1 MYTVLTVNP
10 KFRLSAAKTVSI
22 ILKVA
27 TSELSI
33 LNADPTLRNESI
45 FDGYDDQTIHELSSA
60 ASSMFSVIES
70 IAMDAQVV
78 WQSSKNMD
86 LADATHRMFLLT
98 QRSAPSPYRRAFWL
112 QKMAQMHKKNNRPLE
127 GAINYLELCAH
138 ACITAASSGGK
149 LPIPLFGDGLQFPFI
164 DYEALSS
171 AFICP
176 ADGPV
181 GRNAFLAAKDHK
193 ELFGQEYVV
202 QCVLLH
208 PQLDFV
214 SRWADSSLCRN
225 MNIAAELL
233 ISARQWHAAHMACVL
248 LRVLFV

>member
-1 MYTVLTVNP
+1 MYTVLSVNP
-10 KFRLSAAKTVSI
+10 KFRLSAAKTASV

-27 TSELSI
+27 TQELGI
-33 LNADPTLRNESI
+33 LSTDAASRNGSV
-45 FDGYDDQTIHELSSA
+45 FDGYDDQTIQELSLA

-78 WQSSKNMD
+78 WHSSFDLD
-86 LADATHRMFLLT
+86 LADATQRIFLLT

-112 QKMAQMHKKNNRPLE
+112 DKMAEMHKKHDRPLE
-127 GAINYLELCAH
+127 AAINYLELSVH

-149 LPIPLFGDGLQFPFI
+149 LPTCVLGDGLVFPFL
-164 DYEALSS
+164 DFQALSN

-193 ELFGQEYVV
+193 ELFSPE
-202 QCVLLH
+202 CVLK
-208 PQLDFV
+208 FV
-214 SRWADSSLCRN
+214 AVYCHSTLECHSCG
-225 MNIAAELL
+225 
-233 ISARQWHAAHMACVL
+233 
-248 LRVLFV
+248 